1 MWFIIAITAAVK
13 KQSNLNRLTKSV
25 CKCVGDHL
33 EQRKVRSLTTGPAAD
48 APALTA
54 VLPDAEPA
62 PHPGC
67 LVLWVPDRQMGA
79 QLGRPCS
86 AMNQSKGGPKGSSGL
101 TITFQD

>member
-1 MWFIIAITAAVK
+1 MWFIIAITAAVRK
-13 KQSNLNRLTKSV
+13 ESNLNRLTKSV

-33 EQRKVRSLTTGPAAD
+33 EQHKVGSLTSGLAAD

-54 VLPDAEPA
+54 VLPDAEPP

-67 LVLWVPDRQMGA
+67 LVLWVPDSQMGA

-86 AMNQSKGGPKGSSGL
+86 PMNQNKGGPKGSSGL
-101 TITFQD
+101 TITIQD